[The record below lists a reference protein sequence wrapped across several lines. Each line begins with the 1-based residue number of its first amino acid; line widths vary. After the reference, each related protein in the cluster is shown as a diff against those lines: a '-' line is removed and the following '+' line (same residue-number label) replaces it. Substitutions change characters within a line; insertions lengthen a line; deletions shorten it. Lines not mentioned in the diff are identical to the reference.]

1 MNLDLD
7 SRDRAR
13 ILGVAVL
20 LAVLAAGLFAGA
32 ALTVAF
38 RSPGRVVEH
47 ERRLKIGGPS
57 GIPGDHERVMFMRE
71 PFGAGLDLTP
81 DQRERVD
88 SLMAEQARKAERLMA
103 DMEPRMKAL
112 MDSTNAAIEEVLT
125 AEQRERFREMQAQR
139 RDVIVERFRTP
150 VPPAERP
157 VPPAARPE
165 PPAERP
171 EPPAE

>member
-7 SRDRAR
+7 SRDRSR
-13 ILGVAVL
+13 ILAVAVL

-38 RSPGRVVEH
+38 RSPGPVVEH
-47 ERRLKIGGPS
+47 ERRLKIGGPP
-57 GIPGDHERVMFMRE
+57 GVPGDHEGVMFMRMRE
-71 PFGAGLDLTP
+71 PFGAALDLTP

-112 MDSTNAAIEEVLT
+112 MDSTNTAIEEVLT
-125 AEQRERFREMQAQR
+125 PEQRETFREMQAHR

-150 VPPAERP
+150 VPP
-157 VPPAARPE
+157 PPPGE
-165 PPAERP
+165 
-171 EPPAE
+171 